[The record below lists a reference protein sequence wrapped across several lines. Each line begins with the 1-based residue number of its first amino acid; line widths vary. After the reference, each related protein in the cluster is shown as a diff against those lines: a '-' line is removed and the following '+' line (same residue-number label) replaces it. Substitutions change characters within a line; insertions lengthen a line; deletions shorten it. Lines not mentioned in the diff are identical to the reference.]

1 MLKVLARSPVA
12 APLEAGLGE
21 EAEAEVVVVY
31 LVGEVP
37 RAVAVFLSRGGLDE
51 ARAVVAILVI
61 GIVEG
66 VDVDGQPP
74 GMFRQLGAARDGAV
88 AEGRRVVVAHLRLIV
103 CIIHIGQEH
112 PLDGVL
118 GIEQLVCLFTIISPT
133 CIWLS

>member
-37 RAVAVFLSRGGLDE
+37 RAVAIFLSRGGLDE
-51 ARAVVAILVI
+51 ARA
-61 GIVEG
+61 IVKISIIRIVKG

-74 GMFRQLGAARDGAV
+74 GMFRQFGTACDG
-88 AEGRRVVVAHLRLIV
+88 
-103 CIIHIGQEH
+103 
-112 PLDGVL
+112 
-118 GIEQLVCLFTIISPT
+118 TIAKA
-133 CIWLS
+133 